1 MAEDDGLVNY
11 NGKQVPL
18 SSLPKNSQGKWT
30 PTAKKPI
37 TIKGSGS
44 GVQGSQNP
52 GFTPLQNSGRG
63 GPGYTANLQ
72 KANDATGGNAKINVP
87 TSKKSGGLVSA
98 LSSKKFGAKMMATK
112 AKN

>member
-30 PTAKKPI
+30 PVKSTAKK
-37 TIKGSGS
+37 
-44 GVQGSQNP
+44 VQVP
-52 GFTPLQNSGRG
+52 NSS
-63 GPGYTANLQ
+63 TANSATDALQ
-72 KANDATGGNAKINVP
+72 TTTGSAINQGYGNKAKISVP
-87 TSKKSGGLVSA
+87 TNRASKGGLASA
-98 LSSKKFGAKMMATK
+98 LSAKKFGAKMMASR